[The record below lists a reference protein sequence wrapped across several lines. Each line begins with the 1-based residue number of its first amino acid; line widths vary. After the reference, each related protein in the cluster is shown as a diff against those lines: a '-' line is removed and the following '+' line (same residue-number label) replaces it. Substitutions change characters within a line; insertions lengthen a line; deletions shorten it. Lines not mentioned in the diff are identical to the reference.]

1 MHVSSA
7 KENVKQYPQS
17 LHPPTFRHALNLQ
30 KKFMYTVFE
39 GKTGCD
45 QLKGTCIKWPNIW
58 SFDNDTWRRESPAW
72 YPREAKRTT
81 MKLYHTGQGFETCTS
96 TCSVK
101 VAQQTTLLL
110 YESIYI
116 VSFLFHEYETDIDFK
131 VFYMNYFEI
140 LEKLFLLQ
148 TRYFRASNRV
158 SIINWRIIMFKK

>member
-1 MHVSSA
+1 MKERKPCMIPKGGKEDYNEAISYGTGVWDLYIYMYSA
-7 KENVKQYPQS
+7 SIV
-17 LHPPTFRHALNLQ
+17 
-30 KKFMYTVFE
+30 MIYT
-39 GKTGCD
+39 
-45 QLKGTCIKWPNIW
+45 L
-58 SFDNDTWRRESPAW
+58 S
-72 YPREAKRTT
+72 
-81 MKLYHTGQGFETCTS
+81 
-96 TCSVK
+96 SVK
-101 VAQQTTLLL
+101 VAQPTTLLL

>member
-1 MHVSSA
+1 MYSA
-7 KENVKQYPQS
+7 SIVMIYILS
-17 LHPPTFRHALNLQ
+17 
-30 KKFMYTVFE
+30 
-39 GKTGCD
+39 
-45 QLKGTCIKWPNIW
+45 
-58 SFDNDTWRRESPAW
+58 
-72 YPREAKRTT
+72 
-81 MKLYHTGQGFETCTS
+81 
-96 TCSVK
+96 SVK
-101 VAQQTTLLL
+101 VAQHTTLLL